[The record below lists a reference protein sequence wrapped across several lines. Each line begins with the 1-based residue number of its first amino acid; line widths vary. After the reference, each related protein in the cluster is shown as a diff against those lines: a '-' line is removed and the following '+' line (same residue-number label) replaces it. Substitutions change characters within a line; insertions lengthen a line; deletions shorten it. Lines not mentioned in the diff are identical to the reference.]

1 MMEDIVK
8 FRDKTIRKNKV
19 TIMNCKKKKVKII
32 SHNERISWNWS
43 NYKDQN
49 KKKKATNPSY
59 NDKNPKN
66 PISWDII

>member
-19 TIMNCKKKKVKII
+19 TIMNCKKKKLKLYLTM
-32 SHNERISWNWS
+32 NEFLET
-43 NYKDQN
+43 DQTI
-49 KKKKATNPSY
+49 KTRTRKKKATNPSY

-66 PISWDII
+66 PIS